1 MPYTWTFLLTWP
13 AAPESVWPVSV
24 YIRNNQMFF
33 VFWIKTM
40 VWMTSDLFTLRTSP
54 NDGKH
59 QGKEIRTWEKRCSA
73 MQRIWQTG
81 ERHTWFTDVS
91 ELQAP
96 RLPSIH
102 GSAFKLGINEGLG
115 LLSSGLRDF
124 SSWQSVWEFPAR
136 SHSDAPLR
144 SEDRKSTSVSSRMWS
159 WAGSGLTHGF
169 VPAWRF
175 NRAYITPVTHLNGAF
190 CRPTAPHTEKLFPS
204 SLCCSMRPGTMQTTS
219 SLTPSDAQ

>member
-1 MPYTWTFLLTWP
+1 
-13 AAPESVWPVSV
+13 
-24 YIRNNQMFF
+24 
-33 VFWIKTM
+33 
-40 VWMTSDLFTLRTSP
+40 
-54 NDGKH
+54 
-59 QGKEIRTWEKRCSA
+59 
-73 MQRIWQTG
+73 MQRIWQIS
-81 ERHTWFTDVS
+81 EPHTWFTDVS

-96 RLPSIH
+96 HLPSVH

-124 SSWQSVWEFPAR
+124 SSWESVWEFPAR
-136 SHSDAPLR
+136 SHSDTPLR

-169 VPAWRF
+169 VPAWQF
-175 NRAYITPVTHLNGAF
+175 NRAYITPVTHLNWAF

-219 SLTPSDAQ
+219 SLTPSDAQYSCCTAFTSLSPTLERLWWRSKKICSVWLWRVLWWRFLLF